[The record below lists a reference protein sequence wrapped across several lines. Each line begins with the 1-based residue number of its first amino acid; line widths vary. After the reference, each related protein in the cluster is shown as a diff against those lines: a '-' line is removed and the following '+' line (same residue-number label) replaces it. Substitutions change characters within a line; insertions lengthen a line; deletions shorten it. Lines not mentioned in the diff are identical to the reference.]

1 MPGWVRVWE
10 QIMRNTVSN
19 KSLSSSRTGACF
31 GAILTVCGMVAV
43 SATPS
48 MAADC
53 RGDAAASIDWSQC
66 NKRLL
71 MLGGSTLDEA
81 NLSRTDFTYTDL
93 RNSSFKSANFE
104 KATLIRSSL
113 ASSALNGANLTKVEA
128 YRSDFSEADMENAK
142 FVSAEM
148 QRTNFTSAKLI
159 GTDFSKA
166 ELGRADFEG
175 ATLTGTKF
183 TKANLSRARF
193 EGASFEGPIDFEDSF
208 LLLTRIEGLDLSAA
222 TGLQQEQIDLAC
234 GDDKTKLPQGLTAP
248 ATWPCAVDPDDD

>member
-1 MPGWVRVWE
+1 
-10 QIMRNTVSN
+10 MRNTTSN
-19 KSLSSSRTGACF
+19 KFFSSGSGACL
-31 GAILTVCGMVAV
+31 GVLLSVCGVVSV

-53 RGDAAASIDWSQC
+53 RGDAVAGIDWSQC

-81 NLSRTDFTYTDL
+81 NLARTDFTYTDL

-104 KATLIRSSL
+104 KAMLIRSSL
-113 ASSALNGANLTKVEA
+113 ASSTLTGANFTKVEA
-128 YRSDFSEADMENAK
+128 YRSDFSEADIENAK
-142 FVSAEM
+142 FISAEM
-148 QRTNFTSAKLI
+148 QRTNFSSAKLT

-175 ATLTGTKF
+175 AALTGTKF

-193 EGASFEGPIDFEDSF
+193 EGATFEGAIDFEDSF

-222 TGLQQEQIDLAC
+222 TGLEQQQIDLAC
-234 GDDKTKLPQGLTAP
+234 GDDKTKLPSGLTAP
-248 ATWPCAVDPDDD
+248 GTWPCAEDPDDD